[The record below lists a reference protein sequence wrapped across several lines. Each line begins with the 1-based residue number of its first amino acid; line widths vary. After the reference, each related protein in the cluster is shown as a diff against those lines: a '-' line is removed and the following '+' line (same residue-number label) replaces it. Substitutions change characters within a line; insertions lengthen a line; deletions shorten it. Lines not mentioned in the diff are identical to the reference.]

1 MNISEDEYE
10 VDDNGYPILPGDDDN
25 ASVHEY
31 DSDEVE
37 YTVPNAEERE
47 QDNNSDE
54 YAVST
59 PEEREQDNET
69 SILHVVEEEEKYENK
84 NLLSNFGT
92 FGLPLPTVKR
102 MIDTKCLH
110 TPYPIFLWQRN
121 NSFKSFLENRTNN
134 TSSACMNSM
143 KQKKSGRNT
152 YESNLPR
159 YLNMEPNTEETV
171 YNVLDLQSS
180 DAWVKFKKHQFEK
193 KRPNGNWADNVQ
205 PAFRKAYLFFQDFAR
220 NTTCEETGCTC
231 RQFTSTKHAKV
242 FTYCATCT
250 CNHPSHRDLPFSCH
264 DKEGRCLGTMTCT
277 QIGCQ
282 KTFARCM
289 FSKMFFAFQ
298 DMEKGIVQ
306 GHYKNRKLFICN
318 KCWVEN
324 TKGREAWLQD
334 QYRIR
339 VMRIGDV
346 QQQPKEIKKN
356 VIVQF
361 ERNTIS
367 YQALC
372 ESAAPYLQ
380 EGTEHYTANRYK
392 YLISP
397 FRGKYEKG
405 DIIQLRKCHVNAA
418 FPQDATKRFEE
429 QVKKERVKKL
439 IEQGSMDK
447 NDSEAQCL
455 KEIHPIFEILAIKV
469 DWKKNDQNIP
479 YSKRFYQIKDL
490 SSGSI
495 FASRVVEKY
504 KTPFVSEFMI
514 WGLLATETEVT
525 YVRMKQNHIP
535 SSYDKECMEKVVRF
549 LPSAPSVNESWI
561 RVEEEDG
568 MREIYGK
575 LNDAVNKLKQKMQAV
590 TKLYDVVKSKR
601 KNMLEEFPRNQNN
614 EQTRDYIKEYVLH
627 KQNIKDK
634 ERLFWSKNG
643 NHIEVK
649 VKKNIPKNYQTFI
662 KVLSNIMLHKL
673 HRDKA
678 RAWKYFKDYT
688 NWHKTMETAKKSMI
702 QALRKITLCNVV
714 TSFKRNTATR
724 KVMKVFIRTVQR
736 HFLFQAFARW
746 TQLEDDASE
755 YSSSDDDIDPDL
767 WI

>member
-1 MNISEDEYE
+1 MNISEDEY
-10 VDDNGYPILPGDDDN
+10 DLDKDGYPILPGDDDN
-25 ASVHEY
+25 TSVHEY
-31 DSDEVE
+31 DSDEVK
-37 YTVPNAEERE
+37 YTVPNAEEQE

-54 YAVST
+54 DAVST

-69 SILHVVEEEEKYENK
+69 SIRHVLQKEKYEK
-84 NLLSNFGT
+84 KDLLSNFGT
-92 FGLPLPTVKR
+92 FGLSLPYIKR

-110 TPYPIFLWQRN
+110 TPYPVFLWQRN

-134 TSSACMNSM
+134 TSSACMNSI

-159 YLNMEPNTEETV
+159 YLIMEPNEGETV
-171 YNVLDLQSS
+171 FDILHHLSEDEWCKL
-180 DAWVKFKKHQFEK
+180 KKHLFEK

-220 NTTCEETGCTC
+220 NTTCAETGCNC

-264 DKEGRCLGTMTCT
+264 DKAGRCLGTMTCT

-306 GHYKNRKLFICN
+306 GHYKKRKLFICN

-324 TKGREAWLQD
+324 PTGRKAWLQD

-339 VMRIGDV
+339 GMSIGDV
-346 QQQPKEIKKN
+346 QQQTKEIKKN

-380 EGTEHYTANRYK
+380 EGTEFYTANRYK

-405 DIIQLRKCHVNAA
+405 DIIQLRKCHVDAA

-429 QVKKERVKKL
+429 QLKKERVKKL

-469 DWKKNDQNIP
+469 HWKKNDQNIP
-479 YSKRFYQIKDL
+479 YSERFYQIKDL

-495 FASRVVEKY
+495 FASRVTKKY

-514 WGLLATETEVT
+514 WGLLAMETEVK

-535 SSYDKECMEKVVRF
+535 SSYEKECMEKVVLF
-549 LPSAPSVNESWI
+549 LPNAPSLNESWI

-575 LNDAVNKLKQKMQAV
+575 LNDAVNKLKQKLQSV
-590 TKLYDVVKSKR
+590 TKLYDEVKSKR

-649 VKKNIPKNYQTFI
+649 VKKNIAKNYQKFI
-662 KVLSNIMLHKL
+662 KILSNSILHKL

-678 RAWKYFKDYT
+678 RAWKYFKDNT
-688 NWHKTMETAKKSMI
+688 NWH
-702 QALRKITLCNVV
+702 
-714 TSFKRNTATR
+714 TATR

-755 YSSSDDDIDPDL
+755 YSSDDDDEEVDAEDFM
-767 WI
+767 